1 MPGCAGYYSFRKET
15 EMDELLKTVQE
26 KTGLDIDQAKGA
38 IDAVLDFV
46 KDKLPG
52 PIASQVEGL
61 LGGDGGGDDG
71 GGLMGKVTDMGK
83 GLLGG

>member
-1 MPGCAGYYSFRKET
+1 
-15 EMDELLKTVQE
+15 MDELLKTVQE